1 MANNNKHTGPNVPAL
16 RFPEFSEEWEKFRV
30 SDFIEFFSTNS
41 LSWDQLEYRGA
52 GLLNLHYGMIHNGLP
67 VQVDASKNALP
78 SIKEDYYP
86 KKYTLCKE
94 GDIAFADASEDTND
108 VGKAIEF
115 NNCAGK
121 SIVCG
126 LHTIH
131 GRDRLG
137 LTSIGFKGYLFSS
150 KVYHDQ
156 IKSIAQG
163 TKVFSIK
170 ASNFD
175 EVILGL
181 PKKEE
186 QKKISSLLMTIDDRI
201 LTQSKIIEELKTL
214 RGALNESLY
223 CCCES
228 YQELSFN
235 DVGVSYSGLSGKSG
249 NDFGSGY
256 PFIPYTN
263 IFTNNI
269 IDEGKLEYVQI
280 REDESQNSVCFGDL
294 LMTLSSETPEEVGI
308 GAVYLGHESPLYL
321 NSFAFGIHIT
331 RTDLVYPPYLSWLVS
346 TKSFRKFILPYAQGS
361 TRYNLQ
367 KTDFMK
373 AKYRFPTLGRQKAI
387 SVLLSGYSS
396 KIENEERV
404 LNKYTALKQGLIEQL
419 FI

>member
-16 RFPEFSEEWEKFRV
+16 RFPEFSGEWTKIKLRDLGSFFSGGTPSSSRKDYYGGEIPFIRSGELHSDSTALSITKEAYDSCSAKMVNKGDLLLALYGATSGDISISRICGAINQAILCIRPQYMDAYFIKSLWEKHKKHILETYLQGGQGNLSSEIIKNISFFFPN
-30 SDFIEFFSTNS
+30 SDE
-41 LSWDQLEYRGA
+41 
-52 GLLNLHYGMIHNGLP
+52 
-67 VQVDASKNALP
+67 QV
-78 SIKEDYYP
+78 
-86 KKYTLCKE
+86 
-94 GDIAFADASEDTND
+94 
-108 VGKAIEF
+108 
-115 NNCAGK
+115 
-121 SIVCG
+121 
-126 LHTIH
+126 
-131 GRDRLG
+131 
-137 LTSIGFKGYLFSS
+137 
-150 KVYHDQ
+150 
-156 IKSIAQG
+156 
-163 TKVFSIK
+163 
-170 ASNFD
+170 
-175 EVILGL
+175 
-181 PKKEE
+181 
-186 QKKISSLLMTIDDRI
+186 KISRLIHIIDDRI
-201 LTQSKIIEELKTL
+201 ETQSKIIEELKTL

-228 YQELSFN
+228 YQELSLN

-269 IDEGKLEYVQI
+269 IDEGQLDYVQV

-373 AKYRFPTLGRQKAI
+373 AKYRFPTLRRQKAI
-387 SVLLSGYSS
+387 SELLSGYSS

>member
-1 MANNNKHTGPNVPAL
+1 M
-16 RFPEFSEEWEKFRV
+16 RFPEFSGEWECVPLSTYAKKITEKNKGNKIKHVLCNSATQGIVPQSEYFDREIANNENTDGYYVVRNQDFVYNPRKSVSAPYGPVNIYNGEDDGIISPLYLCMKIRGIDKNYLLHYFKSPAWYPYIYQNGDSGVRHDRV
-30 SDFIEFFSTNS
+30 S
-41 LSWDQLEYRGA
+41 
-52 GLLNLHYGMIHNGLP
+52 
-67 VQVDASKNALP
+67 
-78 SIKEDYYP
+78 IK
-86 KKYTLCKE
+86 
-94 GDIAFADASEDTND
+94 
-108 VGKAIEF
+108 
-115 NNCAGK
+115 
-121 SIVCG
+121 
-126 LHTIH
+126 
-131 GRDRLG
+131 
-137 LTSIGFKGYLFSS
+137 
-150 KVYHDQ
+150 
-156 IKSIAQG
+156 
-163 TKVFSIK
+163 
-170 ASNFD
+170 D
-175 EVILGL
+175 EVFLAMPVSVPNGD
-181 PKKEE
+181 E
-186 QKKISSLLMTIDDRI
+186 QRKIAKFLDAINERI
-201 LTQSKIIEELKTL
+201 ATQSKIIEELKTL

-269 IDEGKLEYVQI
+269 IDEGQLEYVQV

-373 AKYRFPTLGRQKAI
+373 AKYRFPTLERQKAI

>member
-1 MANNNKHTGPNVPAL
+1 MSLRRICNRILQESRTQYQLPSSGTAVEFQVGDILISNIRPYLKKIWLSDRNGGCSTDVLAL
-16 RFPEFSEEWEKFRV
+16 RAKNEKVDSSFLYCCLANDDFV
-30 SDFIEFFSTNS
+30 SYVMSGAKGVKMPRGDKQHI
-41 LSWDQLEYRGA
+41 LSY
-52 GLLNLHYGMIHNGLP
+52 NLGVP
-67 VQVDASKNALP
+67 SVQ
-78 SIKEDYYP
+78 EQRR
-86 KKYTLCKE
+86 
-94 GDIAFADASEDTND
+94 IAEL
-108 VGKAIEF
+108 V
-115 NNCAGK
+115 
-121 SIVCG
+121 
-126 LHTIH
+126 
-131 GRDRLG
+131 
-137 LTSIGFKGYLFSS
+137 
-150 KVYHDQ
+150 
-156 IKSIAQG
+156 
-163 TKVFSIK
+163 
-170 ASNFD
+170 
-175 EVILGL
+175 
-181 PKKEE
+181 
-186 QKKISSLLMTIDDRI
+186 SLLEKRI
-201 LTQSKIIEELKTL
+201 SAQSKIIEELKTL
-214 RGALNESLY
+214 RDALNESLY

-269 IDEGKLEYVQI
+269 IDEGQLEYVQV

-308 GAVYLGHESPLYL
+308 GAVYLGHKSPLYL

-404 LNKYTALKQGLIEQL
+404 LNKYTVLKQGLIEQL

>member
-1 MANNNKHTGPNVPAL
+1 
-16 RFPEFSEEWEKFRV
+16 
-30 SDFIEFFSTNS
+30 
-41 LSWDQLEYRGA
+41 
-52 GLLNLHYGMIHNGLP
+52 MIHNGLP
-67 VQVDASKNALP
+67 VQVDASKNVLP

-150 KVYHDQ
+150 KVCHDQ

-181 PKKEE
+181 PKVEE
-186 QKKISSLLMTIDDRI
+186 QKKISSLLMAIDDRI
-201 LTQSKIIEELKTL
+201 LTQSKIIEELTALRSALHQGIMSTGLEDGSWRMQTL
-214 RGALNESLY
+214 ADVLSERTELNNEGHAVHS
-223 CCCES
+223 
-228 YQELSFN
+228 
-235 DVGVSYSGLSGKSG
+235 VSVSKGIV
-249 NDFGSGY
+249 N
-256 PFIPYTN
+256 
-263 IFTNNI
+263 
-269 IDEGKLEYVQI
+269 QI
-280 REDESQNSVCFGDL
+280 E
-294 LMTLSSETPEEVGI
+294 
-308 GAVYLGHESPLYL
+308 YLGRSFAAKDTSRYHVAYPGDVVYTKSPTGEFPYGIVKQSQIPIKAALSPLYGVYVPITQEIGYIIHNHFLSAKNAL
-321 NSFAFGIHIT
+321 NYLHPLIQKGAKNTINIT
-331 RTDLVYPPYLSWLVS
+331 NQRFLQNSMPLPSSNSVARLYFKTIKTLS
-346 TKSFRKFILPYAQGS
+346 
-361 TRYNLQ
+361 
-367 KTDFMK
+367 D
-373 AKYRFPTLGRQKAI
+373 
-387 SVLLSGYSS
+387 
-396 KIENEERV
+396 KIELEISILHQLQIQKRKL
-404 LNKYTALKQGLIEQL
+404 LNDM

>member
-1 MANNNKHTGPNVPAL
+1 M
-16 RFPEFSEEWEKFRV
+16 
-30 SDFIEFFSTNS
+30 
-41 LSWDQLEYRGA
+41 
-52 GLLNLHYGMIHNGLP
+52 
-67 VQVDASKNALP
+67 
-78 SIKEDYYP
+78 
-86 KKYTLCKE
+86 
-94 GDIAFADASEDTND
+94 
-108 VGKAIEF
+108 
-115 NNCAGK
+115 
-121 SIVCG
+121 
-126 LHTIH
+126 
-131 GRDRLG
+131 
-137 LTSIGFKGYLFSS
+137 
-150 KVYHDQ
+150 
-156 IKSIAQG
+156 
-163 TKVFSIK
+163 
-170 ASNFD
+170 
-175 EVILGL
+175 
-181 PKKEE
+181 
-186 QKKISSLLMTIDDRI
+186 
-201 LTQSKIIEELKTL
+201 
-214 RGALNESLY
+214 GALNESLY

-269 IDEGKLEYVQI
+269 IDEGKLEYVQV
-280 REDESQNSVCFGDL
+280 REDESQNSVFFGDL

-346 TKSFRKFILPYAQGS
+346 TNSFRKFILPYAQGS

-373 AKYRFPTLGRQKAI
+373 AKYRFPTLERQKAI

>member
-16 RFPEFSEEWEKFRV
+16 RFPEFSGEWKTFQLSDLAAYSKERV
-30 SDFIEFFSTNS
+30 KMEILSSNNYVSTENMQQDF
-41 LSWDQLEYRGA
+41 A
-52 GLLNLHYGMIHNGLP
+52 GIK
-67 VQVDASKNALP
+67 DAISLP
-78 SIKEDYYP
+78 SSGTAVEFQV
-86 KKYTLCKE
+86 
-94 GDIAFADASEDTND
+94 GDILISNIRPYLKKTWLSDRNGGCSTDVLALRTKNEKVDSSFLYCCLAND
-108 VGKAIEF
+108 DFVSYVMSGAKGVKMPRGDKQHILSY
-115 NNCAGK
+115 N
-121 SIVCG
+121 
-126 LHTIH
+126 
-131 GRDRLG
+131 LG
-137 LTSIGFKGYLFSS
+137 VPS
-150 KVYHDQ
+150 VQ
-156 IKSIAQG
+156 EQRRIAEL
-163 TKVFSIK
+163 V
-170 ASNFD
+170 
-175 EVILGL
+175 
-181 PKKEE
+181 
-186 QKKISSLLMTIDDRI
+186 SLLEKRI
-201 LTQSKIIEELKTL
+201 SAQSKIIEELKTL

-269 IDEGKLEYVQI
+269 IDEGQLEYVQV

-346 TKSFRKFILPYAQGS
+346 TNSFRKFILPYAQGS

-367 KTDFMK
+367 KTEFMK
-373 AKYRFPTLGRQKAI
+373 AKYRFPTLERQKAI